1 MRKFYLILCT
11 LVIAG
16 MVLTACGPAATEAPA
31 TSAPAA
37 TEPEATE
44 APATGAPATEAPVA
58 GGTCSGEVVNLV
70 LMGWSSSPA
79 ENTRLQE
86 MVDAYNQKDP
96 CVQATLSQVPDYDTK
111 LQVSL
116 AGGAPPDVFYVDA
129 FKFHDLLKANTL
141 DNGNDKIL
149 DQDDFVASLKGAFT
163 ADGQF
168 YCPPKDF
175 STLALE
181 YNTEMFD
188 AAGLEYPTAD
198 WTWDDLRNAAE
209 KLTTEDKS
217 VYGMSITPDLA
228 RWIAFLYQAGGSV
241 YNEDATQMTIN
252 SPEAK
257 QALDFYVGLVQDGF
271 AAEPSTLSTG
281 WPGEAFGQKKAAM
294 VIEGNWIMP
303 FLKDQFPDVK
313 FGVSELPKG
322 PAGQATMAYTV
333 CYAAPANGPHLE
345 QSWDLINYLTGT
357 EGMAAWTGLGL
368 AMPTRSSLKDE
379 WATKYPE
386 QEAFIAGD
394 AYSRPWQFV
403 AGFQS
408 VFDTMNAGLQ
418 QAFAGTM
425 TTEQVLQQ
433 AEEVGNQVLSE
444 Q

>member
-1 MRKFYLILCT
+1 
-11 LVIAG
+11 
-16 MVLTACGPAATEAPA
+16 
-31 TSAPAA
+31 
-37 TEPEATE
+37 
-44 APATGAPATEAPVA
+44 
-58 GGTCSGEVVNLV
+58 
-70 LMGWSSSPA
+70 MGWSSSPA

-86 MVDAYNQKDP
+86 MVDAYNQQDP

-129 FKFHDLLKANTL
+129 FKFYDLLKAGSL
-141 DNGNDKIL
+141 DNGNDTIME
-149 DQDDFVASLKGAFT
+149 QEDFVPNLKDAFT

-181 YNTEMFD
+181 YNTDMFD

-209 KLTTEDKS
+209 KLTAEDKS
-217 VYGMSITPDLA
+217 VYGMSITPDMA

-241 YNEDATQMTIN
+241 YNEDASQMTIN

-281 WPGEAFGQKKAAM
+281 WPGEAFGQQKAAM

-313 FGVSELPKG
+313 FGVSELPQG
-322 PAGQATMAYTV
+322 PGGQATMSFTV
-333 CYAAPANGPHLE
+333 CYAAPASGAHLE
-345 QSWDLINYLTGT
+345 QSWDLINYLTGA

-368 AMPTRSSLKDE
+368 AMPTRQSLQE
-379 WATKYPE
+379 PWVGQYPE
-386 QEAFIAGD
+386 QEAFLNGAN
-394 AYSRPWQFV
+394 YSRPWQFV
-403 AGFQS
+403 AGFQA
-408 VFDTMNAGLQ
+408 VMDTLNAGLQ

-425 TTEQVLQQ
+425 TTDQVLQQ
-433 AEEVGNQVLSE
+433 AEEVGNQVLAE